1 MVNAPWPV
9 LQRVKRATM
18 PVLALMRAW
27 RIEVAA
33 FCAPPLA
40 LVIALCAPA
49 VQAAGADGAS
59 IANVA
64 AVQGAVTGLSLIALV
79 LAVEMARRQ
88 EDRDDTVYEIMLHDA
103 WIRPTFMFA
112 VTALLS
118 TTIAMALSDFTIAPD
133 YASNRLMCAYVL
145 VSAVSMGLL
154 LTVLRTVRAL
164 RPTAV
169 IAYRIRANEDER
181 RHRVDQFVA
190 QRLGKPEADG
200 ALRGSTTGAYD
211 ASRTAEQRLFVE
223 IDDAIAS
230 QQGSRFDE
238 AMDRLHDLIVA
249 SADQIEASGVS
260 HQMPSQEDWRL
271 WYPLGAVAQRL
282 NSLWRAAYRQD
293 DSTFMGAMF
302 SFQYRLLVAAAS
314 RRSGELLEIGLQTS
328 TTAYLAAE
336 PLHRATWRLAWREW
350 ANIESAVWWR
360 LTDDAT
366 REPLPGVSPFLERLV
381 GHLQSYGNLILLNDD
396 TQSFSRMLD
405 GFRDVIERLGESRR
419 YLFYG
424 PDDSQPVDFDIHHYV
439 VLALLALGGR
449 AILLKEAGQIEDAK
463 PYLEPL
469 DRFVKEYARPERFAA
484 AVFERER
491 GVQGQWSWWE
501 MPSETD
507 PEQLALLIM
516 PERYPIVG
524 LLYWLQADQ
533 SSEPLP
539 SFRGYAQRFIDV
551 WTSHGDAILDTA
563 GIAVDERADAS
574 RQLIARLRTSI
585 DAEQREREDRAIAAE
600 IDQIRVT
607 AFLDDLRETR
617 RQDRLIEH
625 YFGRAG
631 RVRWFHEEKWP
642 DDRLERRGLLP
653 RDVFTVGTGI
663 EPLQLKDVALA
674 FERDLFAVLA
684 ALLKDARELAAISEA
699 SADELLRVVDIGL
712 TELNADHP
720 LIVLHGSWPRDVLFD
735 LVMQG
740 SEGERGFPLPGR
752 SAFRQIWSAYKGH
765 WLVRSW
771 TGDAPELLMLDL
783 ERWGWLVRAPV
794 DGEDFGL
801 ELQEIDREAA
811 ERMVDANPVED
822 DDREQRIREQMLKVR
837 LIAQERVKFEVEN
850 PDSAL
855 RIPVRLDEDA

>member
-1 MVNAPWPV
+1 MQGVGRARV
-9 LQRVKRATM
+9 LVLTVKR
-18 PVLALMRAW
+18 VW

-40 LVIALCAPA
+40 LVVALCAPA
-49 VQAAGADGAS
+49 IPAIKTSGAT

-88 EDRDDTVYEIMLHDA
+88 EDRDDTVYEIMLRDA

-118 TTIAMALSDFTIAPD
+118 TTIAMALSDFTVAPD
-133 YASNRLMCAYVL
+133 SASNRLICAYFL
-145 VSAVSMGLL
+145 AGAVSMGLL

-181 RHRVDQFVA
+181 HRRIVQFVD
-190 QRLGKPEADG
+190 QRLGKTEPGG
-200 ALRGSTTGAYD
+200 ALRESTAGAYD
-211 ASRTAEQRLFVE
+211 APRTAEQRLFVE

-238 AMDRLHDLIVA
+238 AIDRLHDLIVA

-260 HQMPSQEDWRL
+260 YQTPSREVRHL
-271 WYPLGAVAQRL
+271 WYPLDAVSQRL
-282 NSLWRAAYRQD
+282 NSLWQTAYRRD
-293 DSTFMGAMF
+293 DTTFMGAML
-302 SFQYRLLVAAAS
+302 SFQYRLLAAAAN
-314 RRSGELLEIGLQTS
+314 RRSGELLEIGLQS
-328 TTAYLAAE
+328 SVTAYLAAE
-336 PLHRATWRLAWREW
+336 PQHRATWRLAWREW

-366 REPLPGVSPFLERLV
+366 RKPLPGASPFLERIV
-381 GHLQSYGNLILLNDD
+381 EHLQSYGNLILLNDD
-396 TQSFSRMLD
+396 VLSFNRMLD

-419 YLFYG
+419 YLLYG
-424 PDDSQPVDFDIHHYV
+424 PEGDQPVDFDIHHYLM
-439 VLALLALGGR
+439 LALLALGGR
-449 AILLKEAGQIEDAK
+449 AILLKEAEQIEDAK
-463 PYLEPL
+463 PYLESL
-469 DRFVKEYARPERFAA
+469 DRFVKEHARPERFTA

-491 GVQGQWSWWE
+491 DVQGQWSWWE

-507 PEQLALLIM
+507 PEQLALFIM

-524 LLYWLQADQ
+524 LLYWLQTDP

-539 SFRGYAQRFIDV
+539 SFHGYAQRFIDM

-563 GIAVDERADAS
+563 GIAVDERGDAS
-574 RQLIARLRTSI
+574 GQLIAHLRTSI
-585 DAEQREREDRAIAAE
+585 DAEQREREDRAIVAK
-600 IDQIRVT
+600 IDLQRVKE
-607 AFLDDLRETR
+607 FVDNLRTKR
-617 RQDRLIEH
+617 REDRLLEH
-625 YFGRAG
+625 VFESTR
-631 RVRWFHEEKWP
+631 RVRWL
-642 DDRLERRGLLP
+642 DDDAWRDGRLAHAWLLP
-653 RDVFTVGTGI
+653 RDVFTVGMDI
-663 EPLQLKDVALA
+663 LPLEFRDAALA
-674 FERDLFAVLA
+674 FERGLFATLA
-684 ALLKDARELAAISEA
+684 ARLEGARELAAISEA

-712 TELNADHP
+712 AELNADHP
-720 LIVLHGSWPRDVLFD
+720 LIVLHGSWPNDVLFG
-735 LVMQG
+735 LLMRA
-740 SEGERGFPLPGR
+740 SEDEHGPPLPGR

-771 TGDAPELLMLDL
+771 TDDAPELLMLDL

-811 ERMVDANPVED
+811 ERIVDESPVED

-837 LIAQERVKFEVEN
+837 LVAQERVKFEVEN

-855 RIPVRLDEDA
+855 RIPVRLDEGA

>member
-1 MVNAPWPV
+1 MQGVGRARV
-9 LQRVKRATM
+9 LVLTAKRV
-18 PVLALMRAW
+18 W

-40 LVIALCAPA
+40 LVVALCAPA
-49 VQAAGADGAS
+49 VPAIKTSGAT

-88 EDRDDTVYEIMLHDA
+88 EDRDDTVYEIMLRDA

-118 TTIAMALSDFTIAPD
+118 TTIAMALSDFTVAPD
-133 YASNRLMCAYVL
+133 SASNRLICAYFL
-145 VSAVSMGLL
+145 AGAVSMGLL

-181 RHRVDQFVA
+181 HRRIVQFVD
-190 QRLGKPEADG
+190 QRLGKMEPGG
-200 ALRGSTTGAYD
+200 ALRESTAGAYD
-211 ASRTAEQRLFVE
+211 APRTAEQRLFVE

-238 AMDRLHDLIVA
+238 AIDRLHDLIVA

-260 HQMPSQEDWRL
+260 YQTPSREVRHL
-271 WYPLGAVAQRL
+271 WYPLDAVSQRL
-282 NSLWRAAYRQD
+282 NSLWQTAYRRD
-293 DSTFMGAMF
+293 DTTFMGAML
-302 SFQYRLLVAAAS
+302 SLQYRLLAAAAN
-314 RRSGELLEIGLQTS
+314 RRSGELLEIGLQS
-328 TTAYLAAE
+328 SVTAYLAAE
-336 PLHRATWRLAWREW
+336 PQHRATWRLAWREW

-366 REPLPGVSPFLERLV
+366 RKPLPGASPFLERIV
-381 GHLQSYGNLILLNDD
+381 EHLQSYGNLILQNDD
-396 TQSFSRMLD
+396 VLSFNRMLD

-419 YLFYG
+419 YLLYG
-424 PDDSQPVDFDIHHYV
+424 PEGSQPVDFDIHHYL

-449 AILLKEAGQIEDAK
+449 AILLKEAEQIEDAK
-463 PYLEPL
+463 PYLESL
-469 DRFVKEYARPERFAA
+469 DRFVKEYARPERFTA

-491 GVQGQWSWWE
+491 DVQGQWSWWE

-507 PEQLALLIM
+507 PEHLALFIM

-524 LLYWLQADQ
+524 LLYWLQAYPP
-533 SSEPLP
+533 SEPLP
-539 SFRGYAQRFIDV
+539 SFHGYAQRFIDV
-551 WTSHGDAILDTA
+551 WTSHSDAILGA
-563 GIAVDERADAS
+563 AEVAVDERVEAS
-574 RQLIARLRTSI
+574 HQLIARLRTSI
-585 DAEQREREDRAIAAE
+585 DAEQREREDRVIAAE
-600 IDQIRVT
+600 IDQMRVT

-642 DDRLERRGLLP
+642 DGRLERGGLLP

-674 FERDLFAVLA
+674 FERGLFAVLA
-684 ALLKDARELAAISEA
+684 ALLKDAHELAAISEA
-699 SADELLRVVDIGL
+699 SADELLRAIDNGL
-712 TELNADHP
+712 AELAADHP
-720 LIVLHGSWPRDVLFD
+720 LIVLHGKWP
-735 LVMQG
+735 
-740 SEGERGFPLPGR
+740 SEVISELWIRSDRRGGPLSFGG
-752 SAFRQIWSAYKGH
+752 SAFRQERVFYRGH
-765 WLVRSW
+765 WIAQSW
-771 TGDAPELLMLDL
+771 TDGDPVLLMVDLD
-783 ERWGWLVRAPV
+783 RWGWLLRAPI
-794 DGEDFGL
+794 DGGDFALDL
-801 ELQEIDREAA
+801 EEIDRQEAEERADQAA
-811 ERMVDANPVED
+811 ESDR
-822 DDREQRIREQMLKVR
+822 DREQRVRELMLKVR
-837 LIAQERVKFEVEN
+837 LTAQERTRFEVES
-850 PDSAL
+850 PDAAL